1 MIPSDSIKVR
11 WSPEAADDLEQIVR
25 RIQRDNPTAAR
36 DVAER
41 IYEAIGSLS
50 ASPGRGRA
58 GRIQGTREL
67 VLAPLPWIVVYR
79 VRQEAVEVARIYH
92 GAQDWP

>member
-1 MIPSDSIKVR
+1 MQVR

-25 RIQRDNPTAAR
+25 RIDRDNPSAAR
-36 DVAER
+36 ETAER
-41 IYEAIGSLS
+41 IYEAIGSLRT
-50 ASPGRGRA
+50 SPGRGRA

-79 VRQEAVEVARIYH
+79 VREETVEVARIYH